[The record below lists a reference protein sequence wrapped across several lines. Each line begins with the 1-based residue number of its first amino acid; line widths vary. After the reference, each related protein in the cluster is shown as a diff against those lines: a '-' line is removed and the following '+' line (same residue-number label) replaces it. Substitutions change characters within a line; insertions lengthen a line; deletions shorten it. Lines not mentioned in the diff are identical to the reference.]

1 MHTYTHANALIFRRT
16 LQRLVVLLG
25 LAGASVTAQV
35 PQPATLT
42 LTAALREADRL
53 AFANRLATATT
64 AGDRAR
70 ARLPL
75 KGILPTLRVETAAIR
90 TTDPIGAFSGIL
102 RQRTASPAAF
112 DPARLND
119 PAAISNVQGG
129 LVVEV
134 PLFNRDAWLGRRA
147 ALDAAGASAAA
158 GDWTASSVR
167 TDVLRSWFG
176 AVLASE
182 KVAMLTAADLA
193 AAAAV
198 RQVESMVR
206 QGLVTKADQLQ
217 ASVHEIDVASQR
229 LAAIE
234 GAITARAQLAFLL
247 GRSDGAA
254 ITLPAAL
261 PDAAAV
267 RRIAERDTATAAAAA
282 NVRRRGDVLAANA
295 GVYAAA
301 ADSRRAAST
310 MLPRVNSFARYDW
323 FAPDL
328 PFAGRKSWTVGVMAS
343 WSVFSGGSEL
353 ADLAQARARHD
364 AAIAGAAAATAQA
377 RLEADVSRRAI
388 VLALNRLDLAD
399 RAAEQ
404 GHEAH
409 RLVEKRY
416 AGGLATAAELLAA
429 SAADIAST
437 LARSAA
443 HYALID
449 TIATHRRAI
458 GATLSDLAAL
468 DDAR

>member
-1 MHTYTHANALIFRRT
+1 MLTYERT
-16 LQRLVVLLG
+16 NINLDGKQLRRLVALLG
-25 LAGASVTAQV
+25 LSGAGLTAQP
-35 PQPATLT
+35 PQRATLT
-42 LTAALREADRL
+42 LTAALHEADRM
-53 AFANRLATATT
+53 AFANRIATATT

-75 KGILPTLRVETAAIR
+75 KGILPTLRVETGAMR
-90 TTDPIGAFSGIL
+90 TTDPIGAFSAIL
-102 RQRTASPAAF
+102 RQRKVSPAAF
-112 DPARLND
+112 DPARLNN

-134 PLFNRDAWLGRRA
+134 PLFNGDAWLGRRA
-147 ALDAAGASAAA
+147 ALDAASASAAS

-167 TDVLRSWFG
+167 TDVVRAWYG
-176 AVLASE
+176 AVLAAE
-182 KVAMLTAADLA
+182 KIASLTAADLA
-193 AAAAV
+193 AGAAV

-217 ASVHEIDVASQR
+217 ASVHAIDVASQR
-229 LAAIE
+229 LAAID
-234 GAITARAQLAFLL
+234 GATTARAQLALLL

-254 ITLPAAL
+254 LSLPAAL
-261 PDAAAV
+261 PTEAAV
-267 RRIAERDTATAAAAA
+267 RRIAERDTATDASAAD
-282 NVRRRGDVLAANA
+282 VRRRGDVLAATA
-295 GVYAAA
+295 GVNAAA

-323 FAPDL
+323 YAPDL

-353 ADLAQARARHD
+353 ADLEQARARHD
-364 AAIAGAAAATAQA
+364 AATAGAAAATAQA

-399 RAAEQ
+399 RAAAQ
-404 GHEAH
+404 GREAH

-416 AGGLATAAELLAA
+416 AGGLATAAELLGA

-443 HYALID
+443 HYTLID
-449 TIATHRRAI
+449 AIATHRYAI
-458 GATLSDLAAL
+458 GATLSDLASL